1 MAKRILLPLDK
12 SVDAEAV
19 VPFIQ
24 NAGVGGG
31 ATVRLLHVAPVPELV
46 VDDDGRVIAYT
57 DQETARLYMD
67 ASDYLRTIA
76 AQLEPVATEYA
87 VRFGDPVREILAEAA
102 EFDADLIAVTT
113 KGHSAVGRAILG
125 SVAESVFRK
134 APVDVLLFRAVSDHA

>member
-12 SVDAEAV
+12 SVGAEAV
-19 VPFIQ
+19 LPFIQ

-46 VDDDGRVIAYT
+46 TDDDGRVIAYT
-57 DQETARLYMD
+57 DQETARLYTD
-67 ASDYLRTIA
+67 ASDYLQAIA
-76 AQLEPVATEYA
+76 AQLEPVATECA

-113 KGHSAVGRAILG
+113 AGRSAVGRAVLG
-125 SVAESVFRK
+125 SVAESVFRR
-134 APVDVLLFRAVSDHA
+134 APVNVLLFRAVPEHA

>member
-12 SVDAEAV
+12 SVGAEAV
-19 VPFIQ
+19 LPFIQ

-31 ATVRLLHVAPVPELV
+31 AMVRLLHVAPVPELV
-46 VDDDGRVIAYT
+46 MGDDGRVIAYT
-57 DQETARLYMD
+57 DQETARLDAD

-76 AQLEPVATEYA
+76 AQLEPVATECA

-102 EFDADLIAVTT
+102 AFGADLIAVTT
-113 KGHSAVGRAILG
+113 TGRSAVGRAVLG
-125 SVAESVFRK
+125 SVAEGVFRR